1 MNAFFLRRVLKDPKV
16 RRRETKKSNSLAV
29 VTFVDFE
36 DDAEVLDESTFFL
49 YFWSNIIELPKSVL
63 QF

>member
-29 VTFVDFE
+29 ITFVDFE
-36 DDAEVLDESTFFL
+36 DEAEVLDESTCFYIL
-49 YFWSNIIELPKSVL
+49 DLTL
-63 QF
+63 